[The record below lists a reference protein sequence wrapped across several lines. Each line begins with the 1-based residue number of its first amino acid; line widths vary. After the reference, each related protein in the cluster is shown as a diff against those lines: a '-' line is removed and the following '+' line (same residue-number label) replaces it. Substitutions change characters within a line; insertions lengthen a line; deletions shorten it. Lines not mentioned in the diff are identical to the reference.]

1 MIVTKLT
8 FYFGTMSSLVYR
20 LSLIYSL
27 VPCDL
32 EHLSIFDVRM
42 IFPMFVIDDR

>member
-1 MIVTKLT
+1 MVTKLT
-8 FYFGTMSSLVYR
+8 FDFDTMFSLVYR

-32 EHLSIFDVRM
+32 EHLSIFDVQM
-42 IFPMFVIDDR
+42 IFPMFAIDDR